1 MAEEKILKDEIL
13 SDEQLD
19 QVAGG
24 SDWEIHDDAN
34 RLRGLHR
41 LGYGPVSSDEVND
54 AMWRL
59 GQDLGLKIG
68 CDLKEGGRSNTYYLD
83 NKKVSRDK
91 LWDKIYNRID
101 SKKGY

>member
-59 GQDLGLKIG
+59 GQDLGDRKYLEGIRGIG
-68 CDLKEGGRSNTYYLD
+68 NSADGRHCPRTRQGNHQ
-83 NKKVSRDK
+83 R
-91 LWDKIYNRID
+91 RI
-101 SKKGY
+101 